1 MSFSLISCDCGVHSV
16 ALAYWYRCTLHNCYF
31 FYNESLLQLAKE
43 VQQTFKVLHTNGL
56 SHLVIEKPQVYSS
69 CHQKG
74 DQNDL
79 INLSIVCGVVISE
92 AARLNID
99 LIIYTPHEWK
109 GSRPKTIDNK
119 YTLSL
124 LTNDEKKAFEHSVI
138 KTAKSKR
145 HNVIDAIGIGL
156 KFLDRR

>member
-1 MSFSLISCDCGVHSV
+1 MIVVFTRLRLLTGIDLHYTTVIFSIMNRYYSSLKKFNKHLRFYI
-16 ALAYWYRCTLHNCYF
+16 LADY
-31 FYNESLLQLAKE
+31 
-43 VQQTFKVLHTNGL
+43 
-56 SHLVIEKPQVYSS
+56 HLVIEKPQVYSS

-74 DQNDL
+74 DQNFL

-156 KFLDRR
+156 RFLNRR